1 MMLQWK
7 TIYPSKTL
15 LSFSDRSIYYLM
27 VEKNVVAMA
36 KFQSVR
42 GAFHHL
48 TFMDNCQKFCV
59 TSCVSPTVPVNDLA
73 FFCFLLCTRCWLC
86 CCGWIT
92 QLEENISLPYL
103 IGNRQTLY
111 AYISALI
118 VG

>member
-1 MMLQWK
+1 MMLQCK

-27 VEKNVVAMA
+27 MEKNVVAMA

-73 FFCFLLCTRCWLC
+73 FFVFCCVRGVGFVAVAGLL
-86 CCGWIT
+86 
-92 QLEENISLPYL
+92 SLKKTSHYL
-103 IGNRQTLY
+103 T
-111 AYISALI
+111 
-118 VG
+118 